1 MQGEWVCSLVQ
12 ELRSHM
18 PHGHRNQNV
27 KQKQYCNKFN
37 NLKIY
42 GPHQKKSLKIS
53 LIVIE
58 HFYFALH
65 PTNYAAVSAQYLD
78 KKYTHREQRVGLSLT
93 MGLET
98 AAAMTLVITTYKVSL
113 SDEKME
119 PQRWEVNGPRA
130 QSSLVGRPLPCSTP
144 GGQLHY
150 LRATEVNIHLIFSV
164 NSGRLEKEMATHSSI
179 LAWRIQWTEE
189 QDRL

>member
-1 MQGEWVCSLVQ
+1 MQGEWVWSFVG

-18 PHGHRNQNV
+18 PGGHKNQNV

-37 NLKIY
+37 NLQKY
-42 GPHQKKSLKIS
+42 GPYKKKSLKIP
-53 LIVIE
+53 LWVIE
-58 HFYFALH
+58 HFHFALH
-65 PTNYAAVSAQYLD
+65 STNYAAVSAQYLD
-78 KKYTHREQRVGLSLT
+78 KRYTHREQGVGLSLT
-93 MGLET
+93 VGSET
-98 AAAMTLVITTYKVSL
+98 AAAMTLVIITYKVSS

-119 PQRWEVNGPRA
+119 PERWEVNGPSS

-164 NSGRLEKEMATHSSI
+164 NSGPLEKEMATHSSA
-179 LAWRIQWTEE
+179 LAWRIQWTEGR
-189 QDRL
+189 DRL

>member
-1 MQGEWVCSLVQ
+1 MS
-12 ELRSHM
+12 
-18 PHGHRNQNV
+18 HGHRNQNI
-27 KQKQYCNKFN
+27 KHKQYCNKFN

-65 PTNYAAVSAQYLD
+65 PTNYTAVSAQYLD

-98 AAAMTLVITTYKVSL
+98 AAAMTLEITTYKVSL
-113 SDEKME
+113 SDEHTHHRLQDLRIHSSHYPNNWSLKNILVS
-119 PQRWEVNGPRA
+119 PVKSHVFPLSLGGSVKISLVLLPVSLCLFLFYVPTA
-130 QSSLVGRPLPCSTP
+130 QSHPTVRD
-144 GGQLHY
+144 
-150 LRATEVNIHLIFSV
+150 LIV
-164 NSGRLEKEMATHSSI
+164 L
-179 LAWRIQWTEE
+179 L
-189 QDRL
+189 